1 MNEIEK
7 IAISRL
13 PIVPTIDERRLLI
26 RLMFSNGRICPAIAS
41 ASENSLSG
49 IEKTFSI
56 MCSSDTSGP
65 WNEATIWD
73 MFNDEN

>member
-1 MNEIEK
+1 
-7 IAISRL
+7 
-13 PIVPTIDERRLLI
+13 
-26 RLMFSNGRICPAIAS
+26 MFSNGRICPAIAS